1 MSIVIR
7 YAMVDKENEQSISSD
22 DEISISQ
29 QKVWDSLSKH
39 YDMVEGAQLSN
50 SFVILMVLD
59 QSNIVL
65 TTNQISKIIS
75 KRSKGQIYKNPG
87 TLKDAIDKRLKR
99 EGYVNST
106 IEASRTL
113 YSITPKGRKLLKGW
127 VSFLSAYS

>member
-1 MSIVIR
+1 
-7 YAMVDKENEQSISSD
+7 MVDEASEHSISSE
-22 DEISISQ
+22 DEISINQ

-59 QSNIVL
+59 QSDIVL
-65 TTNQISKIIS
+65 TTNQISETIS

-106 IEASRTL
+106 MEVNRTL

-127 VSFLSAYS
+127 ISFLSAYL